1 MCTIIVSNGKKTL
14 VGWNLDLAD
23 MPYKVV
29 AERDKVY
36 IAVLDATEGW
46 MPLFGANARGDFVAM
61 HSRTMRAA
69 IPQALISPISF
80 CWISTCC
87 LEKGRCKRSGRLQSV
102 GKSAA
107 CRR

>member
-1 MCTIIVSNGKKTL
+1 MCTSIVSNGKKTL

-61 HSRTMRAA
+61 PSRTGVE
-69 IPQALISPISF
+69 PSWF
-80 CWISTCC
+80 
-87 LEKGRCKRSGRLQSV
+87 
-102 GKSAA
+102 
-107 CRR
+107 

>member
-1 MCTIIVSNGKKTL
+1 MCTSIVSNGKKTL

-46 MPLFGANARGDFVAM
+46 MPLFGANVCGDFVAIAEE
-61 HSRTMRAA
+61 SRTHTPCGEQFLR
-69 IPQALISPISF
+69 LSPNLVLQDRHLA
-80 CWISTCC
+80 ST
-87 LEKGRCKRSGRLQSV
+87 RFD
-102 GKSAA
+102 
-107 CRR
+107 